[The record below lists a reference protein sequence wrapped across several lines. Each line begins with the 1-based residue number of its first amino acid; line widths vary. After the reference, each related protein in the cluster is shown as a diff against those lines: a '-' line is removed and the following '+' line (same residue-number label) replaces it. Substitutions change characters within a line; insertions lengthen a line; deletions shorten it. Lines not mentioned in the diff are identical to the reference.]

1 MNDKFVKVRRKLNI
15 NGAVVYAAFLAWLF
29 SIIYHVTDKA
39 RLIVVMNAFVF
50 GAIIS
55 LVITYAQYIYYAI
68 ASDDQWNRARQFG
81 ISTAILWASVLVVVA
96 ASVIRHSGSAYD
108 ISSTNFLDYLF
119 RYLVIIAATMQVF
132 APDYGERLFYSKE
145 RQSLILGSVAGICV
159 AIFLIVMQAENFLD
173 W

>member
-1 MNDKFVKVRRKLNI
+1 MNDKFVKTRRKLNI

-50 GAIIS
+50 GAIVS
-55 LVITYAQYIYYAI
+55 LVITYAQYIHYAI
-68 ASDDQWNRARQFG
+68 SSEDSWNRARQFG
-81 ISTAILWASVLVVVA
+81 ISTAILWASVLIVVA
-96 ASVIRHSGSAYD
+96 ASVIRHSGSSYD
-108 ISSTNFLDYLF
+108 IGSTNFLDYLF

-145 RQSLILGSVAGICV
+145 RKSLIWGSVIGVVV